1 MNVLCRVTRRGI
13 AASLAVLALG
23 ATALPAAAAEFPS
36 KPIRIIVPW
45 PAGGGGDVVVRLM
58 APAISERLNTPVMVE
73 NRPGATGTIGS
84 AAAAKSPADGYTLV
98 YGTADSNSIMPQLL
112 KNAGYDRKAFVAV
125 APIGFFPYGLA
136 VHPSVPASN
145 LQDFVQ
151 LARNSP
157 EKISFGSWG
166 VGSSGQVLGESL
178 KAAAGIDLLH
188 VPFQGTAPLLTALVG
203 GQIKAAMLPMPLVEQ
218 YAKAGNIR
226 LLGVVAPDRL
236 PGLPALRTLKE
247 QGVNVDINTWVG
259 FLAPAQ
265 VPADV
270 LARLHKAI
278 QEVQASPQIAERL
291 RQLQVVPQPMSQ
303 ADYQSFI
310 DSEYDRWGK
319 VIQQARITLD

>member
-1 MNVLCRVTRRGI
+1 MTFLCRVARRGLVVG
-13 AASLAVLALG
+13 LAVLAL
-23 ATALPAAAAEFPS
+23 AAAAVPAAAADFPT

-58 APAISERLNTPVMVE
+58 APAISERLNTPVLVE

-98 YGTADSNSIMPQLL
+98 YGTADSNSIMPHLL
-112 KNAGYDRKAFVAV
+112 KNVGYDRKAFVAV
-125 APIGFFPYGLA
+125 APIGYFPYALA
-136 VHPSVPASN
+136 VHPSVQASN
-145 LQDFVQ
+145 LQEFVQ
-151 LARNSP
+151 LARNSR
-157 EKISFGSWG
+157 EKLSFGSWG
-166 VGSSGQVLGESL
+166 VGSSGQVLGESV
-178 KAAAGIDLLH
+178 KAATAIDMLH

-226 LLGVVAPDRL
+226 LLGVAAPERL

-247 QGVNVDINTWVG
+247 QGVNVDLNTWVG

-278 QEVQASPQIAERL
+278 QEVEATPQVAERL

-303 ADYQSFI
+303 ADYQSFVE
-310 DSEYDRWGK
+310 SEYDRWGK
-319 VIQQARITLD
+319 VIRQARITLE